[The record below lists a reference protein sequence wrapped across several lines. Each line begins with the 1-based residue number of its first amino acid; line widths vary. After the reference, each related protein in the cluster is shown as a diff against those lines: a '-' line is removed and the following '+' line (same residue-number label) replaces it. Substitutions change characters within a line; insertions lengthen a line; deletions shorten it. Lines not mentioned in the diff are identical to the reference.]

1 MKINSMMIEDV
12 VTVSGDTSIKEAIQ
26 TLYHKH
32 IGSIVVIDKDGKCE
46 GMFTE
51 RDAIRVVATE
61 VSLSTPLK
69 EVMTT
74 NLRTVEEGAT
84 FAEAKNIMRSHSIR
98 HLPVTDEQGHLI
110 GLLSLRSILNE
121 VHDMHPVKR

>member
-32 IGSIVVIDKDGKCE
+32 IGSIVVIDKEEKCE
-46 GMFTE
+46 GIFTE

-61 VSLSTPLK
+61 VPLSTPLK
-69 EVMTT
+69 DVMTT
-74 NLRTVEEGAT
+74 NLRTVEEGTT
-84 FAEAKNIMRSHSIR
+84 FAQAKNIMRSYNIR
-98 HLPVTDEQGHLI
+98 HLPVTDKQGHLI
-110 GLLSLRSILNE
+110 GLLSLRTVLNE
-121 VHDMHPVKR
+121 VHNMHPVKR

>member
-32 IGSIVVIDKDGKCE
+32 IGSIVVIDKEGKCE
-46 GMFTE
+46 GIFTE

-61 VSLSTPLK
+61 VTLSTPLK

-84 FAEAKNIMRSHSIR
+84 FAQAKNIMRSHSIR
-98 HLPVTDEQGHLI
+98 HLPVIDEQGHLI

-121 VHDMHPVKR
+121 VHDMVPIKR

>member
-1 MKINSMMIEDV
+1 MMIEDV
-12 VTVSGDTSIKEAIQ
+12 VTASGDTSIKEAIQ

-32 IGSIVVIDKDGKCE
+32 IGSIVVIDKEGKCE
-46 GMFTE
+46 GIFTE
-51 RDAIRVVATE
+51 RDAIRVIATE
-61 VSLSTPLK
+61 VTLSTPLK

-84 FAEAKNIMRSHSIR
+84 FAQAKNIMRSHSIR
-98 HLPVTDEQGHLI
+98 HLPVIDEQGHLI

-121 VHDMHPVKR
+121 VHDMVPIKR

>member
-32 IGSIVVIDKDGKCE
+32 IGSIVVIDKEGKCE
-46 GMFTE
+46 GIFTE

-61 VSLSTPLK
+61 VTLSTPLK

-74 NLRTVEEGAT
+74 NIRTVEEGAT
-84 FAEAKNIMRSHSIR
+84 FAQAKNIMRSHSIR
-98 HLPVTDEQGHLI
+98 HLPVIDEQGHLI

-121 VHDMHPVKR
+121 VHDMVPIKR

>member
-26 TLYHKH
+26 ILYHKH
-32 IGSIVVIDKDGKCE
+32 IGSIVVIDKEGKCE
-46 GMFTE
+46 GIFTE

-61 VSLSTPLK
+61 VTLSTPLK

-74 NLRTVEEGAT
+74 NIRTVEEGAT
-84 FAEAKNIMRSHSIR
+84 FAQAKNIMRSHSIR
-98 HLPVTDEQGHLI
+98 HLP
-110 GLLSLRSILNE
+110 
-121 VHDMHPVKR
+121 

>member
-1 MKINSMMIEDV
+1 MMIEDV
-12 VTVSGDTSIKEAIQ
+12 VTVSGDISIKEAIH

-32 IGSIVVIDKDGKCE
+32 IGSIVVVDKEGKCE
-46 GMFTE
+46 GIFTE
-51 RDAIRVVATE
+51 RDAIRVVAME
-61 VSLSTPLK
+61 VPLSTPLK

-84 FAEAKNIMRSHSIR
+84 FAQAKNIMRAHSIR
-98 HLPVTDEQGHLI
+98 HLPVTDKQGHLI
-110 GLLSLRSILNE
+110 GLLSLRTVLNE

>member
-1 MKINSMMIEDV
+1 LKINSMMIEDV

-32 IGSIVVIDKDGKCE
+32 IGSIVVIDKEGKCE
-46 GMFTE
+46 GIFTE

-61 VSLSTPLK
+61 VTLSTPLK

-74 NLRTVEEGAT
+74 NIRTVEEGAT
-84 FAEAKNIMRSHSIR
+84 FAQAKNIMRSHSIR
-98 HLPVTDEQGHLI
+98 HLPVIDEQGHLI

-121 VHDMHPVKR
+121 VHDMVPIKR

>member
-1 MKINSMMIEDV
+1 MMIEDV
-12 VTVSGDTSIKEAIQ
+12 VTASGDTSIKEAIQ

-32 IGSIVVIDKDGKCE
+32 IGSIVVIDKEGKCE
-46 GMFTE
+46 GIFTE

-61 VSLSTPLK
+61 VTLSTPLK

-74 NLRTVEEGAT
+74 NIRTVEEGAT
-84 FAEAKNIMRSHSIR
+84 FAQAKNIMRSHSIR
-98 HLPVTDEQGHLI
+98 HLPVIDEQGHLI

-121 VHDMHPVKR
+121 VHDMVPIKR